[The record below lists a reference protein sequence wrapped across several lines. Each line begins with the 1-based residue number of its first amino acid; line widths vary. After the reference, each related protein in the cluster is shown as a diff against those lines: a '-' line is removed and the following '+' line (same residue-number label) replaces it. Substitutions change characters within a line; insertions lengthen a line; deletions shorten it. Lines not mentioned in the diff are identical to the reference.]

1 MSAEVDYIQLDLFQY
16 FDEKGHIL
24 AQVRLLKSQQEN
36 VRKGLFKR
44 YNDLS
49 KEFMKVLSD
58 LEEMKLEIAKLKEV

>member
-1 MSAEVDYIQLDLFQY
+1 MQAQVEYIQLDLFED

-49 KEFMKVLSD
+49 KEFMKVLS
-58 LEEMKLEIAKLKEV
+58 EVEKMKMEIDKLKG